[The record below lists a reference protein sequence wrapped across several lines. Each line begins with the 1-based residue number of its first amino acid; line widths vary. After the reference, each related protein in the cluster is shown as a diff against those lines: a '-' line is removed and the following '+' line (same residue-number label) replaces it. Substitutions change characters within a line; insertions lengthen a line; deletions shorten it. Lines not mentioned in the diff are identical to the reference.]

1 MFSLLQ
7 ELVVDTSE
15 KVSGV
20 RRCIMGSHLGFSP
33 VREFSPV
40 GEAGEYPAR
49 SKAPA
54 LTSARELVPQR
65 PVNHQFQ

>member
-20 RRCIMGSHLGFSP
+20 RRCIKGSHLGFSP
-33 VREFSPV
+33 VREFPLV
-40 GEAGEYPAR
+40 GEADEYPA
-49 SKAPA
+49 
-54 LTSARELVPQR
+54 
-65 PVNHQFQ
+65 